1 MEDFSGA
8 SGAKSVN
15 FKIMSFF
22 YNRGAKKKA
31 VKLLRNMESYIP
43 VSYTHLLFKGVLYHM
58 SVPSG
63 IDH

>member
-31 VKLLRNMESYIP
+31 VKLLRNMESYIQNE
-43 VSYTHLLFKGVLYHM
+43 VKEKSEATE
-58 SVPSG
+58 S
-63 IDH
+63 